1 MSDQEEQED
10 ELLALSSIYDEI
22 LKVIKEDGFNGGEIS
37 AKPQLPE
44 DFQVLFN
51 RTCQENSRFSCL
63 KETSKS
69 YVRLQ

>member
-22 LKVIKEDGFNGGEIS
+22 LKVIKEDGLNGGEIS
-37 AKPQLPE
+37 AKPQLPD

-51 RTCQENSRFSCL
+51 RTCQENS
-63 KETSKS
+63 K
-69 YVRLQ
+69 LQVDI

>member
-22 LKVIKEDGFNGGEIS
+22 LKVIKEDNLNGGEIL
-37 AKPQLPE
+37 ACPHLPD

-51 RTCQENSRFSCL
+51 KTSQEESKFFALLMHNSR
-63 KETSKS
+63 
-69 YVRLQ
+69 